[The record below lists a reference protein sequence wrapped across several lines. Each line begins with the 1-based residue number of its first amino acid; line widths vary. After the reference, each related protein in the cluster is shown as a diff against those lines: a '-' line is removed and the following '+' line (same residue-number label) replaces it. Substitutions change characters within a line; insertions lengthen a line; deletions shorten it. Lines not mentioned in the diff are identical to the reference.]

1 MTLNRQWITHADRNE
16 WLRQRSQDLTS
27 TDCACLFG
35 FSPYG
40 RSYFDLWHEKR
51 HGDVGQITEDSR
63 MRRGKQMERAIAEM
77 YASDYEKQYARA
89 SDYCRIPELR
99 IGSSFDFFEINGT
112 GARVAIWECKNVDYI
127 AFKNGWT
134 VTDDFIEAPPYIEF
148 QVQHQMLVSGISR
161 AVIVALIG
169 GNDLRVLERE
179 ADDAVHREIIAR
191 AAKFWQSV
199 DANEPPDPVFPG
211 DAESFI
217 RQRAYAEPGRLLD
230 LRDDPEACA
239 LFAAFN
245 AKQAAVKA
253 AELERDTAKARL
265 IERTGDAETA
275 IFPNGTW
282 SAPMIAPS
290 EGTLITP
297 DMVGQRYGQRAGFRR
312 FQAYL
317 KKDAS

>member
-1 MTLNRQWITHADRNE
+1 MTFNRQWITHADRNE

-51 HGDVGQITEDSR
+51 HGDVGQITENER
-63 MRRGKQMERAIAEM
+63 MRRGKQMERAISDM
-77 YASDYEKQYARA
+77 YGDDYGVRLEDAG
-89 SDYCRIPELR
+89 SYCRIPDLR
-99 IGSSFDFFEINGT
+99 IGSSFDFFGWTNPPPTRHI
-112 GARVAIWECKNVDYI
+112 VECKNVDYI
-127 AFKNGWT
+127 AFRNGWT

-148 QVQHQMLVSGISR
+148 QVQHQMLVSGIRR

-179 ADDAVHREIIAR
+179 ADPVIHREIIAR
-191 AAKFWQSV
+191 AARFWQSIE
-199 DANEPPDPVFPG
+199 ANEPPDPVFPG

-217 RQRAYAEPGRLLD
+217 RQRSYAEPGRLLD
-230 LRDDPEACA
+230 LRDDPAACA
-239 LFAAFN
+239 LFADFN
-245 AKQAAVKA
+245 AKQEAVKS

-265 IERTGDAETA
+265 IERIGDAEKA
-275 IFPNGTW
+275 IFPNGTL
-282 SAPMIAPS
+282 SASMTAPS

-297 DMVGQRYGQRAGFRR
+297 DMVGQRIGQRAGFRR

-317 KKDAS
+317 KKESQ

>member
-1 MTLNRQWITHADRNE
+1 MTFQRQWITHADRNE

-63 MRRGKQMERAIAEM
+63 MRRGRQMERAIAEM
-77 YASDYEKQYARA
+77 YASDYDKQYARA
-89 SDYCRIPELR
+89 SDYCRLPEHR
-99 IGSSFDFFEINGT
+99 IGSSFDFFEISGT
-112 GARVAIWECKNVDYI
+112 GDRAAIWECKNVDYI
-127 AFKNGWT
+127 AFRNGWT

-161 AVIVALIG
+161 AVIVALVG
-169 GNDLRVLERE
+169 GNDLRVLERD
-179 ADDAVHREIIAR
+179 ADPVIHREIIAR
-191 AAKFWQSV
+191 AAKFWRSV

-217 RQRAYAEPGRLLD
+217 RQHAYAEPGRLLD
-230 LRDDPEACA
+230 LRDDSKACA
-239 LFAAFN
+239 LFADFN

-253 AELERDTAKARL
+253 AELERDTAKAML
-265 IERTGDAETA
+265 IERIGDAEKA
-275 IFPNGTW
+275 IFPNGTL
-282 SAPMIAPS
+282 SASMTAPG

>member
-1 MTLNRQWITHADRNE
+1 MTLTRQWITHADRNE

-77 YASDYEKQYARA
+77 YASDYDKQYARA
-89 SDYCRIPELR
+89 SDYCRLPEHR
-99 IGSSFDFFEINGT
+99 IGSSFDFFEISGT
-112 GARVAIWECKNVDYI
+112 GDRVAIWECKNVDYI

-148 QVQHQMLVSGISR
+148 QVQHQMLVSGINR
-161 AVIVALIG
+161 TVIVALIG
-169 GNDLRVLERE
+169 GNDLRVLERD
-179 ADDAVHREIIAR
+179 ADPVIHREIIAR

-230 LRDDPEACA
+230 LRDDPAACA
-239 LFAAFN
+239 LFAEFN

-253 AELERDTAKARL
+253 AELERDTAKAML
-265 IERTGDAETA
+265 IERIGDAEKA
-275 IFPNGTW
+275 IFPNGTL
-282 SAPMIAPS
+282 SASMVAPAK
-290 EGTLITP
+290 GTFVTA
-297 DMVGQRYGQRAGFRR
+297 DMVGKYVGGKAGYRR
-312 FQAYL
+312 FQSYL
-317 KKDAS
+317 KESA